1 MIPVI
6 PPLFSG
12 LCDDAAL
19 FPPGDA
25 PVARAVPAHR
35 GHRAAWYAELV
46 GPFLATPRHFAEVA
60 RVARATE
67 TLVPL
72 ILVVPDGPAAL
83 GAAVEATMAE
93 PGVELVGVELACG
106 PDGSAAQA
114 ANTAAY
120 ALAREL
126 LEGVRGTV
134 EVRRGPGLQDA
145 LDVLA
150 SMTYRAK
157 FRTGGTTSS
166 AFPTVDELAAFIV
179 GCTERKLPFKCTAGL
194 HGAARHTDP
203 VTGFE
208 HHGFLN
214 ILAAT
219 DLALSGADER
229 TVAETLRIRS
239 GHELA
244 EILRPRLNDT
254 RRAFTGYGT
263 CSIEE
268 PLAELTALGLI
279 SRPAPESA

>member
-1 MIPVI
+1 MIPS
-6 PPLFSG
+6 LFAG

-60 RVARATE
+60 DVARATE

-83 GAAVEATMAE
+83 GAAVQATMSA

-106 PDGSAAQA
+106 PGDSAARA

-150 SMTYRAK
+150 SMSYRAK
-157 FRTGGTTSS
+157 FRTGGTTSA
-166 AFPTVDELAAFIV
+166 AFPTVDELAGFII
-179 GCTERKLPFKCTAGL
+179 GCTARKLPFKCTAGL

-219 DLALSGADER
+219 DVALAGADEQA
-229 TVAETLRIRS
+229 VIDTLRIRS

-244 EILRPRLNDT
+244 EILRPHLDDT

-268 PLAELTALGLI
+268 PLADLTALGLV
-279 SRPAPESA
+279 SRPAPEST